1 MINSN
6 RGGLTMTSSTSATS
20 ATSTLGSTLGS
31 KINLSNYKNFV
42 QKVTHVENLTQL
54 VNELNKVKAPY
65 AGLDYLMEKCNGF
78 YAAISFKELLDSYRS
93 MALNTQVNNPI
104 IFKGRSKLDYKI
116 TPEQLPKI
124 YNKLY
129 LAEVIKRDL
138 IGSLNCG
145 NPYMLPTTLVN
156 LLNSSNE
163 RNINAEK
170 DPFKQSLIFLGELTL
185 LDNSQDFNANSSALR
200 KKDLIADGKQFE
212 FRIFNVYSME
222 WPQLN
227 LLHLTGNHLIFK
239 TTGVNY
245 KTDSAQLLRLG
256 TGTDK
261 TLKEFLEVNKWEGY
275 VIYTTCLWSPNKRT
289 PDVIALKYPLIEW
302 GKIIGHSYAYT
313 VRGNIITRVKVK
325 LESGKVIT
333 LGSGI
338 DDNLRKMLE
347 ENREVEVKMK
357 AERRSELGEYIKPVI
372 ESYHE
377 LTSGLTK

>member
-1 MINSN
+1 
-6 RGGLTMTSSTSATS
+6 MTSSTSA
-20 ATSTLGSTLGS
+20 TLGS

-54 VNELNKVKAPY
+54 VNELNKVKAPF

-93 MALNTQVNNPI
+93 MALNTQADNPI

-129 LAEVIKRDL
+129 LAEVIKGDL

-156 LLNSSNE
+156 LLNSSKEITN
-163 RNINAEK
+163 NSQ

-212 FRIFNVYSME
+212 FRVFNVYSME

-227 LLHLTGNHLIFK
+227 LLHLTGNHLMFK
-239 TTGVNY
+239 TTGVDY
-245 KTDSAQLLRLG
+245 KTDSAQLLRFG

-261 TLKEFLEVNKWEGY
+261 TLKEFLEANKWEGY

-289 PDVIALKYPLIEW
+289 PDVIALKYPLIEC

-377 LTSGLTK
+377 LTSGSTK